1 MKAKHKGSGMVSVC
15 WTVARAHTP
24 NLPGFRRMCGV
35 LREWLARRLLAS
47 ADIAHSAQS
56 VHNQK
61 RTSGLPVA
69 RLHSRHVLGRVRVRA
84 IGAGA
89 ARLDSR
95 AVGRAARARVQ
106 SLHDDRYI
114 RKMLNS
120 GWQKLGVEEVP
131 AQKQQLRVYK
141 LQEEHR
147 HWRPFSAKH
156 EIIIDSPEE
165 AERKAVLRHTQQEA
179 LRNQMEVPDHQDY

>member
-1 MKAKHKGSGMVSVC
+1 MC
-15 WTVARAHTP
+15 WDAYVYERSEPVLRDSTLVPLVVLRARA
-24 NLPGFRRMCGV
+24 G
-35 LREWLARRLLAS
+35 
-47 ADIAHSAQS
+47 
-56 VHNQK
+56 
-61 RTSGLPVA
+61 
-69 RLHSRHVLGRVRVRA
+69 
-84 IGAGA
+84 
-89 ARLDSR
+89 
-95 AVGRAARARVQ
+95 Q
-106 SLHDDRYI
+106 SLHDYRYI

-147 HWRPFSAKH
+147 HWRPYSAKH

-165 AERKAVLRHTQQEA
+165 AERKAVLRRTQQEA